1 MAPWLGSTF
10 YTVYVQ
16 KVKLMFSKRSLSES
30 TQSEDK
36 DMKGLYKRNSFEEE
50 RAKDSYKKAIWS

>member
-36 DMKGLYKRNSFEEE
+36 DMKGLDKRNSFEE
-50 RAKDSYKKAIWS
+50 AKDSYKKAIWS